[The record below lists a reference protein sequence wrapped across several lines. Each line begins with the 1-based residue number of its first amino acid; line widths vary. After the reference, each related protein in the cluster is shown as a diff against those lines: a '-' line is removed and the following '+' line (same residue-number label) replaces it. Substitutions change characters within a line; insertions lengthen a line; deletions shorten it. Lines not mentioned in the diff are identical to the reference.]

1 MSETIQI
8 FLNSKTANKYYNNLT
23 SDCLFNLPQFVIN
36 HGRTIKASVQSI
48 SIPYSFYNV
57 NYTNQKLVYSVNGGA
72 DLTVLI
78 PIGNY
83 NSSTLRTYL
92 LSQMTNFTITYS
104 NLNNTFTFTHSAN
117 DFVFKSSSTCF
128 EIIGFLEN
136 QQYSS
141 TAKNLT
147 STASINLFTI
157 RSIYVQCNNFLTH
170 NINNASVNNACIL
183 ASIPL
188 SSGQFSI
195 ITYSNTTNI
204 KSIVD
209 NVRSLSLLR
218 IQLTDQDGALIDLNN
233 CHWSAVLQIDI
244 E

>member
-1 MSETIQI
+1 MR
-8 FLNSKTANKYYNNLT
+8 N
-23 SDCLFNLPQFVIN
+23 
-36 HGRTIKASVQSI
+36 
-48 SIPYSFYNV
+48 
-57 NYTNQKLVYSVNGGA
+57 
-72 DLTVLI
+72 
-78 PIGNY
+78 
-83 NSSTLRTYL
+83 YL
-92 LSQMTNFTITYS
+92 LTQMTNFTITYS
-104 NLNNTFTFTHSAN
+104 SLNNTFTFTHSTN
-117 DFVFKSSSTCF
+117 DFIFKSSTTCF

-141 TAKNLT
+141 TSKSLT
-147 STASINLFTI
+147 SNASINLFTI

-170 NINNASVNNACIL
+170 NISNSNSNNACIL

-209 NVRSLSLLR
+209 NIRSLSLLR
-218 IQLTDQDGALIDLNN
+218 IQLTDQDGAILDLNN